1 MCEQSLCLCLQGNLS
16 RLLLQAFRVIARRYQ
31 LSYIQSVAQKNKK
44 LESGFGIVELV
55 VALVAVAL
63 IVVAGWVIYDHH
75 KKSIPA
81 VTPTTSTK
89 TTKQTSEPAT
99 AKTADPTAKWTQV
112 DSIGGAYSIKIPD
125 GWGLTNYPGNTLN
138 GDNLTFSA
146 GTPAIIPSADSAYA
160 RDQKKFNVT
169 FSDKQ
174 YAAPQ
179 WQSPNQFGTEAS
191 TDFSVGSV
199 KGTKYSIEY
208 TQTVTGVTKGDKVYQ
223 YVFNLSSGKQLSVV
237 YMQNAGDADN
247 LKTVEQTIQTIV
259 IN

>member
-1 MCEQSLCLCLQGNLS
+1 
-16 RLLLQAFRVIARRYQ
+16 LQAFHVIARRYR
-31 LSYIQSVAQKNKK
+31 LSYIQSMAKKNKN
-44 LESGFGIVELV
+44 LESGFGTIELV
-55 VALVAVAL
+55 VVLVAVAL
-63 IVVAGWVIYDHH
+63 IIVTGLVIYNHH
-75 KKSIPA
+75 KKPSPA
-81 VTPTTSTK
+81 VTATTST
-89 TTKQTSEPAT
+89 TTKQTSKPAT
-99 AKTADPTAKWTQV
+99 TKTVDPTAKWTQV
-112 DSIGGAYSIKIPD
+112 ESIGGAYSIKIPD

-138 GDNLTFSA
+138 GDNLTYAAS
-146 GTPAIIPSADSAYA
+146 TPATITTADSAYA
-160 RDQKKFNVT
+160 SDQKKFNVAFT
-169 FSDKQ
+169 DKQ

-191 TDFSVGSV
+191 TDYSIGSV

-247 LKTVEQTIQTIV
+247 LKTVEQAIQTIV